1 MPLTLLEGLGLGT
14 FFHMGP
20 RRHGSEMPH
29 EAVAC
34 VSGDGGGLGN
44 CTQRWEHLGNGDYI
58 SLAY

>member
-20 RRHGSEMPH
+20 RGHGPEMPH

-44 CTQRWEHLGNGDYI
+44 CTPR
-58 SLAY
+58 